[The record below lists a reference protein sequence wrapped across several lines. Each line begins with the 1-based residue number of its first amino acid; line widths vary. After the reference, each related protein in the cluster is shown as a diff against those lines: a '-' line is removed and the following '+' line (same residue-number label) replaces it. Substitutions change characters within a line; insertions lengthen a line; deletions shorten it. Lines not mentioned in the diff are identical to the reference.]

1 MDTYIP
7 KPLDVS
13 NVPLPEE
20 LNVLLERLAANVHE
34 EWAAGRQGQGWT
46 YGPMRDEAKKET
58 PCMVP
63 YEALPE
69 AEKDYDRN
77 TAMAT
82 LKAILK
88 MGYAIV
94 PPRGNGQ

>member
-20 LNVLLERLAANVHE
+20 LNVLLESLAANVHE

-46 YGPMRDEAKKET
+46 YGPMRDEAKK
-58 PCMVP
+58 
-63 YEALPE
+63 
-69 AEKDYDRN
+69 
-77 TAMAT
+77 
-82 LKAILK
+82 
-88 MGYAIV
+88 
-94 PPRGNGQ
+94 

>member
-13 NVPLPEE
+13 NVPVPEE
-20 LNVLLERLAANVHE
+20 LNVLLESLAANVHE

-63 YEALPE
+63 YEALP
-69 AEKDYDRN
+69 
-77 TAMAT
+77 
-82 LKAILK
+82 
-88 MGYAIV
+88 
-94 PPRGNGQ
+94 